1 MQGGLSDLAKDPGP
15 RKTAPE
21 SPKHRCEPVVT
32 LTARGAEDDLAGLQ
46 DWEGRGLCPSPRS
59 RTGLLPRKSG
69 FRPGK

>member
-1 MQGGLSDLAKDPGP
+1 MAKDPGP

-46 DWEGRGLCPSPRS
+46 DWEGRGL
-59 RTGLLPRKSG
+59 
-69 FRPGK
+69 